1 MKKPSPFPVQQLLEP
16 YRLTRTA
23 TACAGQNVSYAELIE
38 MVETR
43 AGELRA
49 VGADGDVIAIW
60 REKSTEYIVDLLAI
74 LMIGAVAMPIDP
86 RLPPARCAVM
96 MDVVPPQVI
105 ISHDGTAKSTG
116 HINVISNHPDRGERP
131 GYVMFTSGSTGR
143 PKAILGTIWA
153 LLHFIQWQGAEF
165 KLSETD
171 RVSFLTPIGF
181 DVSLRDIF
189 LPLLHG
195 AALVIPAER
204 DTTTPNAIVKW
215 LETERISIIHV
226 VPSVAQLW
234 ARSMGDA
241 KPLLRTV
248 FLAGE
253 KLYPSVVAEL
263 RSAFG
268 HTTEYINLYGPS
280 ETTLAKFF
288 SRIELTQSASD
299 APIPVGR
306 PLPGAS
312 FGFVTGGTSGE
323 VVITTCNAT
332 LGYIGADAA
341 EAAKFSKGL
350 DGEISYRTGD
360 LGETTPNGE
369 LVIIGRADDEIKVNG
384 VRVHPNEVTQC
395 LSGFHAAQDIHV
407 FATTTGSAREPRLAA
422 IWIAKPG
429 EDALEDTAPRKYAL
443 QQLPQAIVPT
453 LWRKVTEFPKNANGK
468 IDRNLL
474 TSALARPFDEAGAS
488 ETETEAWLTRLI
500 ANILECE
507 TPSPMANLFGLGAT
521 SLHVAFL
528 IGKIEDELGKSLDFA
543 DVFAVTR
550 LSDIA
555 ALIDGTPTRKT
566 VALPPLQPSN
576 LYRMAPQQRRW
587 WNIYIPERNRSWATM
602 VRIMSFDH
610 HLEPKVL
617 KRGLLDLVQ
626 NQDSMR
632 LSFVENGDEIWLRE
646 TEVTSETTF
655 PISVSD
661 FSSLANEEAA
671 AMLDELRLEVANS
684 EIATDTWPLFRAKI
698 AYLPEG
704 KSAVV
709 FAMHH
714 MISDG
719 FSMNIVD
726 AQLRQYIDRGAV
738 IPEPPK
744 YNYLSYAAWARE
756 QELTLYGAGSEAQS
770 YWAEVFDKPYQKH
783 LFMEKW
789 KGPDHDRGQG
799 LCVKVP
805 TSTRLAVKAFARRHK
820 VTEFS
825 VYFAA
830 KFKVLH
836 RILKRSDLVVG
847 TPAAGRELKGAEDLV
862 GNFISLVCVR
872 SCEVAG
878 QTSLGHVRQ
887 TMQKVAH
894 AMTYQNYQYDTL
906 VKDMGMEFEQSRLPL
921 TTMFISHLNFGG
933 SNGSSFD
940 VREEGFSDLGFAV
953 KFDLMSYVREHKGA
967 TSLLVQFRN
976 NLFYKQEIEAF
987 IAGWIEELNSLVEPE
1002 ATPQG
1007 LTEVDA

>member
-1 MKKPSPFPVQQLLEP
+1 MKKPDPFPVHQLLAP
-16 YRLTRTA
+16 YRMNHTA
-23 TACAGQNVSYAELIE
+23 IKCAGQDVSYEMLIE
-38 MVETR
+38 MVDCR

-49 VGADGDVIAIW
+49 VAADGDIIAIK

-74 LMIGAVAMPIDP
+74 LVIGAVAMPIDP
-86 RLPPARCAVM
+86 RFPEARCAAM

-105 ISHDGTAKSTG
+105 IGLNGAFLSTG
-116 HINVISNHPDRGERP
+116 HVNVISSHLDRGERP
-131 GYVMFTSGSTGR
+131 GYVMFTSGSTGK
-143 PKAILGTIWA
+143 PKAIIGTVSA
-153 LLHFIQWQGAEF
+153 LLHFIKWQGAEF
-165 KLSETD
+165 GLCETD

-195 AALVIPAER
+195 AALVIPSER
-204 DTTTPNAIVKW
+204 DTTTPGAIVQW
-215 LETERISIIHV
+215 LADEQISIIHA
-226 VPSVAQLW
+226 VPSVAKLW

-241 KPLLRTV
+241 KPSLRAV

-253 KLYPSVVAEL
+253 KLYPSVVAEICT
-263 RSAFG
+263 AFG
-268 HTTEYINLYGPS
+268 RAAEYINLYGPS

-288 SRIELTQSASD
+288 FRIEVSQSDSD

-312 FGFVTGGTSGE
+312 FGFVAGGTSGE

-332 LGYIGADAA
+332 LGYVGADAA
-341 EAAKFSKGL
+341 EAARFSKGI
-350 DGEISYRTGD
+350 DGEVSYRTGD
-360 LGETTPNGE
+360 LGETTANGE
-369 LVIIGRADDEIKVNG
+369 LVIVGRADDEIKVNG

-395 LSGFHAAQDIHV
+395 LSGYHAAQDIHV
-407 FATTTGSAREPRLAA
+407 FATTIGGGPEPRLAA

-429 EDALEDTAPRKYAL
+429 EEMLDDLAPRKYAL

-453 LWRKVTEFPKNANGK
+453 LWRKVTAFPKNANGK

-474 TSALARPFDEAGAS
+474 DNLFEQPIDKAWESA
-488 ETETEAWLTRLI
+488 TETEAWLSQLI
-500 ANILECE
+500 ASILECE
-507 TPSPMANLFGLGAT
+507 TPSPQADLFGLGAT

-555 ALIDGTPTRKT
+555 ALIDSAPMRET
-566 VALPPLQPSN
+566 VVIPPLQPSN

-587 WNIYIPERNRSWATM
+587 WNIYMPEGNRSWATM

-610 HLEPKVL
+610 PLEPEKL
-617 KRGLLDLVQ
+617 KRGLLDLAQ

-632 LSFVENGDEIWLRE
+632 VSFVENDDEIWMRE
-646 TEVTSETTF
+646 TEITSETTLD
-655 PISVSD
+655 ISVSD
-661 FSSLANEEAA
+661 FSSFADEEAA
-671 AMLDELRLEVANS
+671 AMLNELRLEVANS
-684 EIATDTWPLFRAKI
+684 EISTDTWPLFRTKI
-698 AYLPEG
+698 AHLPKG
-704 KSAVV
+704 QSAVV

-719 FSMNIVD
+719 FSMNIIE
-726 AQLRQYIDRGAV
+726 AQLRQYVDRGVA
-738 IPEPPK
+738 IPSPSK
-744 YNYLSYAAWARE
+744 FNYLSYAAWAHE
-756 QELTLYGAGSEAQS
+756 QEPKLFGSGSEAQS
-770 YWAEVFDKPYQKH
+770 YWAKVFYTPYQKH

-805 TSTRLAVKAFARRHK
+805 ELTRLAVKAYARRHK

-872 SCEVAG
+872 SCDVAE
-878 QTSLGHVRQ
+878 QTPLEYIRQ
-887 TMQKVAH
+887 TMQKVAR
-894 AMTYQNYQYDTL
+894 AMTHQNYQYDIL
-906 VKDMGMEFEQSRLPL
+906 VKDMGMEFEQSRFPL
-921 TTMFISHLNFGG
+921 TTMFISYLNFSG
-933 SNGSSFD
+933 SNGNTFD
-940 VREEGFSDLGFAV
+940 AREEGLSDLGFAV

-976 NLFYKQEIEAF
+976 ILFEKEEIEVF
-987 IAGWIEELNSLVEPE
+987 TAGWIEELNALVQPE
-1002 ATPQG
+1002 TVVHN
-1007 LTEVDA
+1007 LTEADA